1 MLSKKM
7 AKVLNGQVNAEMYSA
22 YLYLAMNAYFEA
34 EGYGGFAAWMR
45 AQTQEEIF
53 HAMKIYDFINE
64 RGGRAVLSAIEVPPA
79 KWDSPLDVFKASL
92 AHEEKVTALINELVD
107 ISIELK
113 DHATNSFLMWF
124 VDEQVEE
131 ESNVG
136 DIVRKLEM
144 VAETPGGIFML
155 DKELGARTFTMPA
168 AEE

>member
-1 MLSKKM
+1 MISEKM
-7 AKVLNGQVNAEMYSA
+7 VNALNNQVNAEMYSA

-34 EGYGGFAAWMR
+34 EGFGGFAAWMR
-45 AQTQEEIF
+45 AQAQEEMF
-53 HAMKIYDFINE
+53 HAIKIYDFINE
-64 RGGRAVLSAIEVPPA
+64 RGGRAVLKAIEAPPA
-79 KWDSPLDVFKASL
+79 KWKSPLDVFKASQ
-92 AHEEKVTALINELVD
+92 AHEEKVTGLIDNLVD

-131 ESNVG
+131 EANVG

-144 VAETPGGIFML
+144 IAGTPNGMFMM
-155 DKELGARTFTMPA
+155 DRELGARTFTMPA